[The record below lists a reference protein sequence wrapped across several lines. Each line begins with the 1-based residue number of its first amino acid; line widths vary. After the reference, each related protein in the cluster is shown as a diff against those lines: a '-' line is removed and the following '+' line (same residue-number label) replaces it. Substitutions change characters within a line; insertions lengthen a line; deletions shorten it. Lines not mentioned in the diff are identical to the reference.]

1 MTLHLKKLSVGSE
14 NIDGL
19 NAWHAQL
26 LAREGRVM
34 HVTRAFPRR
43 AQEVLNGGSIYWII
57 KGWMC
62 ARQPILDLVE
72 VARGDN
78 KPACGIVLK
87 PGLIPLAERKMR
99 PFQGWRYLPEAEA
112 PPDLAE
118 ASQDE
123 ANMPRALREE
133 LQNLG
138 LL

>member
-19 NAWHAQL
+19 NAWHQQV
-26 LAREGRVM
+26 LAREGRLM

-43 AQEVLNGGSIYWII
+43 ADEVLNGGSIYWII

-72 VARGDN
+72 VARGDH
-78 KPACGIVLK
+78 KPACGIVLQ
-87 PGLIPLAERKMR
+87 PGLIALAERKMR
-99 PFQGWRYLPEAEA
+99 PFQGWRYLPEADA

-118 ASQDE
+118 ASTDE
-123 ANMPRALREE
+123 ADMPRELREE

>member
-1 MTLHLKKLSVGSE
+1 
-14 NIDGL
+14 
-19 NAWHAQL
+19 
-26 LAREGRVM
+26 M

-43 AQEVLNGGSIYWII
+43 ADEVLNGGSIYWII

-99 PFQGWRYLPEAEA
+99 PFQGWRYLAEADA

-118 ASQDE
+118 ANTDE
-123 ANMPRALREE
+123 ANMPREMREE
-133 LQNLG
+133 LQDLG

>member
-1 MTLHLKKLSVGSE
+1 MHLKKLSVGSE

-19 NAWHAQL
+19 NAWHQQV

-34 HVTRAFPRR
+34 HVTRAFPKR
-43 AQEVLNGGSIYWII
+43 AQEVLNGGSMYWII

-62 ARQPILDLVE
+62 ARQPIVDLVE

-87 PGLIPLAERKMR
+87 PGLIPLAERRMR

-112 PPDLAE
+112 PPDLAS
-118 ASQDE
+118 ASKDE
-123 ANMPRALREE
+123 ADMPRELREE